1 MCAIL
6 SVKRRI
12 SITTGTRAEYGIL
25 RPVLQEIRSSKKL
38 QLYLIVT
45 GTHLSKKHGL
55 TINEIKKD
63 GFQIYATVDMMPK
76 GDSTY
81 FMATS
86 LGKSIVEFSKVFKK
100 LKPDVNLVLGDRDEM
115 LASTIA
121 AYHMNI
127 PNAHIHGGDKS
138 RGGIDEYNRHA
149 ITKMSN
155 IHFVATRKSCERV
168 IKMGEDPK
176 TVFLTGSPSIDEIV
190 SNKITERKNLQKH
203 YPFRFDGNEI
213 LLVQHSVTTQ
223 SELSGKHILA
233 TLDAIVKTK
242 RPTVAI
248 APNSDAGSREIFG
261 YLDLFSKKYPFIKV
275 YPSIPRSDYLG
286 MIKYCGVLVGN
297 SSSGMI
303 DASYFNTPVVNIG
316 IRQVGRERGENVIDV
331 CEGNISLIY
340 HAILR
345 AFKMKKKKKL
355 HNEYVYGNGRASK
368 KIARCLEKIH
378 LNKDLIQKQIFY

>member
-1 MCAIL
+1 M
-6 SVKRRI
+6 KRRI
-12 SITTGTRAEYGIL
+12 SVTTGTRAEYGIL
-25 RPVLQEIRSSKKL
+25 RPVLQEIQASKKL

-55 TINEIKKD
+55 TVREIKKD
-63 GFQIYATVDMMPK
+63 GFQIYATINIMPK

-81 FMATS
+81 FMATA

-100 LKPDVNLVLGDRDEM
+100 LKPDINLILGDRDEM

-138 RGGIDEYNRHA
+138 QGGIDEYNRHA

-155 IHFVATRKSCERV
+155 IHFVVTKRSYERV
-168 IKMGEDPK
+168 IKMGENPK
-176 TVFLTGSPSIDEIV
+176 TIFLTGSPSIDEIIN
-190 SNKITERKNLQKH
+190 NKITSRQNLQKH

-213 LLVQHSVTTQ
+213 LLIQHSVTTQ
-223 SELSGKHILA
+223 SELSGKHIRS

-242 RPTVAI
+242 RPTIAI
-248 APNSDAGSREIFG
+248 APNSDAGSKEIFD
-261 YLDLFSKKYPFIKV
+261 YLVMYSKKYPFIKV
-275 YPSIPRSDYLG
+275 YPSMPRNDYLG
-286 MIKYCGVLVGN
+286 MMSYCGILVGN

-303 DASYFNTPVVNIG
+303 DASYFNIPVVNIG
-316 IRQVGRERGENVIDV
+316 IRQKDRDRGKNVIDTQ
-331 CEGNISLIY
+331 EDTNSIY
-340 HAILR
+340 R
-345 AFKMKKKKKL
+345 AMLKAFQMKKRRIF
-355 HNEYVYGNGRASK
+355 HNEYIYGKGNASK
-368 KIARCLEKIH
+368 KIVQYLEKIR